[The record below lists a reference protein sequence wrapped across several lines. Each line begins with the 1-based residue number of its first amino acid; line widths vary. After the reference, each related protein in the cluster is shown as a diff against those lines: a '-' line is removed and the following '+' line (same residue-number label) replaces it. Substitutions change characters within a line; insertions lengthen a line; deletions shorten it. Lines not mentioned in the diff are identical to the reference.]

1 MQIYTSLTEVFPVSR
16 FIKENRY
23 ILKQVKRVAG
33 IAPQYNQVM
42 TPQPRKQFAQHWL
55 RSDKALNQIVA
66 AAALSKCDRVLEIGP
81 GTGILTRRLLP
92 LAESVIAVEIDRDLC
107 QLLAKQLGKVENFL
121 LLQGDFLSLDL
132 DTSLTSFPAFQN
144 PNKVVANI
152 PYNITGP
159 ILEKLLGTISQPA
172 AKPFDSIV
180 LLVQKEVAQRLYAK
194 PGSKAFGALS
204 VRVQYLAEC
213 ELICI
218 VPAGA
223 FHPPPKVDSAVV
235 RLRPRMTEPPAN
247 DPKHLETL
255 LKLGFA
261 EKRKMLRNNL
271 KGIVER
277 DRLTQLLEQLEVN
290 PQARAEDL
298 SVAQWVAL
306 SNLDLA

>member
-1 MQIYTSLTEVFPVSR
+1 MQIYTSLIEVFPVSR

-92 LAESVIAVEIDRDLC
+92 LAESVVAVEIDRDLC

-235 RLRPRMTEPPAN
+235 RLRRRMTEPPAN

>member
-92 LAESVIAVEIDRDLC
+92 LAESVVAVEIDRDLC

-235 RLRPRMTEPPAN
+235 RLRPRMTEPPAD